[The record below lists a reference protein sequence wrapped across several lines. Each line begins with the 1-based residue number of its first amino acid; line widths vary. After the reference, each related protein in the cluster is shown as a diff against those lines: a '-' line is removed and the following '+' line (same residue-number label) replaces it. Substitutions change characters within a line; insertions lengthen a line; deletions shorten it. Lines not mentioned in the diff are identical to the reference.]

1 MKTFVIQE
9 KFTGYADITIEA
21 ETEEEAIALYN
32 RGHYPDSEYDMD
44 DMFYDFEF
52 NSIREEGEEDS
63 VDVTEKKVSTTHRR
77 KDMDLL

>member
-1 MKTFVIQE
+1 MAMEESKVTKMKTFVIQE

-32 RGHYPDSEYDMD
+32 RGHYPDSQYDMD

-52 NSIREEGEEDS
+52 NSIREEE
-63 VDVTEKKVSTTHRR
+63 TEPVNYYQGA
-77 KDMDLL
+77 